1 MQDLSTSQFTAGYQ
15 RRQHAVLML
24 VLAGMVQ
31 GWMTIKDGMI
41 MTGLSQQD
49 LLHAKR
55 DYLDDVA

>member
-1 MQDLSTSQFTAGYQ
+1 MQELTTSQFTIEYQ
-15 RRQHAVLML
+15 KRQHAVLML

-31 GWMTIKDGMI
+31 GWMPVKEGMA